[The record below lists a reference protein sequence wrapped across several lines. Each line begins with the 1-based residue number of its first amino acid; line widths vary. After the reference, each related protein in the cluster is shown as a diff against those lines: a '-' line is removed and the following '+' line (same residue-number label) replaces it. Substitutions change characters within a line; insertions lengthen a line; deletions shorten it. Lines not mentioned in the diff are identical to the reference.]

1 MPAIS
6 LQEQGEPPLE
16 PQVEQQE
23 DLNDDELLE
32 EDLEEEEEEL
42 GQEDFEEE
50 LDELAEDLE
59 DREGADGHREERRL
73 LQERLKQAQQELEH
87 FRQQEQQEMLD
98 AGEVEASRAFLCLFL
113 PFKCSYRSVSWLPFP
128 GAWVRAID
136 VTQNTSYSLRWWE
149 CCLSLVSC
157 PVAW

>member
-98 AGEVEASRAFLCLFL
+98 TGEVEASRAFCLFCL
-113 PFKCSYRSVSWLPFP
+113 QVLIPFGFLASISR
-128 GAWVRAID
+128 
-136 VTQNTSYSLRWWE
+136 
-149 CCLSLVSC
+149 CLGQGNPCHPEHQLLT
-157 PVAW
+157 